1 MDLADSRIDYLQLK
15 SYWWDKKNNMS
26 ELEDRISNLP
36 ASILHHILSFV
47 HTRVAARTS
56 VLSKRWKYIWRSI
69 PSLQFRCHKSSRSED
84 DDDAS
89 DNGSEDNYY
98 NDAAEDED
106 NNDNED
112 DGWALDIVAAR
123 CSFLHLKLVSFNKF
137 TGDAREMQ
145 WLKLILNNATELET
159 LTISCERISNMK
171 SENLMADISS
181 LPRASASCVF
191 KFSSEQG

>member
-69 PSLQFRCHKSSRSED
+69 PSLQFRCHKSSRVQKFMRFVDTTLE
-84 DDDAS
+84 
-89 DNGSEDNYY
+89 
-98 NDAAEDED
+98 
-106 NNDNED
+106 
-112 DGWALDIVAAR
+112 
-123 CSFLHLKLVSFNKF
+123 LHDSSNIQSLK
-137 TGDAREMQ
+137 TMTMQ
-145 WLKLILNNATELET
+145 VIMGVKTTTTMTLLRMKITMTMKTMVGHLI
-159 LTISCERISNMK
+159 
-171 SENLMADISS
+171 
-181 LPRASASCVF
+181 
-191 KFSSEQG
+191 